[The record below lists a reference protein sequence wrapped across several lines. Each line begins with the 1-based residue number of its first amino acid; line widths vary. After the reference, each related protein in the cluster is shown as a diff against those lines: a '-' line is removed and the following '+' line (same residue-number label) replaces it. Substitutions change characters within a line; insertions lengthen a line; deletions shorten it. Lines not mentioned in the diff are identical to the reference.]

1 MGGIYGRHNR
11 SEMYFLLVCIAKEN
25 YSMRTE
31 RTTKFGSRSF
41 EAVSLDM
48 FTCK

>member
-1 MGGIYGRHNR
+1 MADIIEARC
-11 SEMYFLLVCIAKEN
+11 FFFVCIEKEI
-25 YSMRTE
+25 SSIRTE
-31 RTTKFGSRSF
+31 RTTKFGSRSL